1 LLEVQGQLEILPHQ
15 LLLPLDQQEY
25 FVVEVEVEAAWVLL
39 LVLLV
44 QALPVVEELYL
55 RAVAAVGVEMHFHQ
69 AQLPDQLVY

>member
-1 LLEVQGQLEILPHQ
+1 
-15 LLLPLDQQEY
+15 
-25 FVVEVEVEAAWVLL
+25 
-39 LVLLV
+39 LV